1 MDQPVPSSTSNQP
14 NLTPSN
20 DAPPPETIKDSG
32 LKNEESNPSEMKEDV
47 LADRKRSFNLLC
59 DETINQPLIP
69 PENETKEQKE
79 SNSNKPECT
88 FIKHDSRKGI
98 I

>member
-1 MDQPVPSSTSNQP
+1 
-14 NLTPSN
+14 
-20 DAPPPETIKDSG
+20 
-32 LKNEESNPSEMKEDV
+32 MKEDV

-88 FIKHDSRKGI
+88 FIKHDSSLSGQYSKELNPEMMHSTL
-98 I
+98 